1 MTTDFL
7 DACDWPLVDAVFLHM
22 RSGCEAV
29 ADVPLPD
36 GSVPVAAAGG
46 SGVRLML
53 SEWES
58 YRALCR
64 VRRGQLVAL

>member
-1 MTTDFL
+1 MSADLTDPSG
-7 DACDWPLVDAVFLHM
+7 WPLVDAVFLHM

-29 ADVPLPD
+29 ADLPLPD

-46 SGVRLML
+46 PGVRLMVD
-53 SEWES
+53 EWQS

-64 VRRGQLVAL
+64 VHRGQLVAL

>member
-1 MTTDFL
+1 MSADLTDPTQ
-7 DACDWPLVDAVFLHM
+7 WPLVDAVFLHM
-22 RSGCEAV
+22 RSGSEAV

-46 SGVRLML
+46 PGVRLMVD
-53 SEWES
+53 EWQS

-64 VRRGQLVAL
+64 VHGGRLVAL

>member
-1 MTTDFL
+1 MSADLIDSTQ
-7 DACDWPLVDAVFLHM
+7 WPLVDAVFLHM

-29 ADVPLPD
+29 ADLPLPD

-46 SGVRLML
+46 PGVRLML

-64 VRRGQLVAL
+64 ARGAQLVAL